1 MNKSHDQLKGEIRYA
16 IRLCQRTARFYRRI
30 QTGGVFLA
38 IIGGSA
44 TMATLFNS
52 LPHWIAATG
61 AITLSLSGAALIAI
75 RPADKAA
82 QNELDIRRYQSL
94 MTKAISLNTEQLEI
108 AIEEAHQGDAPEL
121 ESFRC
126 IAYNDVMQEINRMDC
141 AIQLTPWQRILSTL
155 A

>member
-1 MNKSHDQLKGEIRYA
+1 MNKTHDQLKGEIRYA

-30 QTGGVFLA
+30 QTAGVFLA

-52 LPHWIAATG
+52 LPQWIAIAG
-61 AITLSLSGAALIAI
+61 SITLSLSGAALIAI

-82 QNELDIRRYQSL
+82 QNELDIRRYQTL
-94 MTKAISLNTEQLEI
+94 MTKAISLNTDELEL

-121 ESFRC
+121 ESLRS
-126 IAYNDVMQEINRMDC
+126 IAYNDVMQEFNRMDC
-141 AIQLTPWQRILSTL
+141 AIALNSWQKILSLL

>member
-1 MNKSHDQLKGEIRYA
+1 MNKTHDQLKGEIRYA

-30 QTGGVFLA
+30 QTVGVFLA

-52 LPHWIAATG
+52 LPQWIAVTG
-61 AITLSLSGAALIAI
+61 SIMLSLSGAALIAI

-82 QNELDIRRYQSL
+82 QNEFDIRRYQTL
-94 MTKAISLNTEQLEI
+94 MTKAILLNTDELEL

-121 ESFRC
+121 ESLRN
-126 IAYNDVMQEINRMDC
+126 IAYNDVMQEFNRMDC
-141 AIQLTPWQRILSTL
+141 AIALNPWQKILSLL